1 MDNAFAAK
9 FLQFIFSHQTLLS
22 SPSDLLVVCMTFS
35 RLRILW
41 HADSRQVKNF
51 SKKFSMHFNES
62 VRQGRNTEPRP
73 IVLQILFAYGFSAM
87 MDVPNFFKYD
97 IEDCSNKTSEDA
109 PLDKDCWSFVEVS
122 AITES
127 GWWPTWIAIRSIVIR
142 IIPLLAIIV
151 MNIMIIWKLR
161 QIWKKKKSLF
171 STAEL
176 PSKSRMETTNV
187 GSSVPPISSLAP
199 PEVILLLFALEF
211 LFVHANQASGSEGS
225 VDSGCGQQASPTSL
239 KLVNY
244 TGATHQNR
252 KS

>member
-1 MDNAFAAK
+1 
-9 FLQFIFSHQTLLS
+9 
-22 SPSDLLVVCMTFS
+22 
-35 RLRILW
+35 
-41 HADSRQVKNF
+41 
-51 SKKFSMHFNES
+51 MHFNES

-187 GSSVPPISSLAP
+187 GSSLPPISSLSP
-199 PEVILLLFALEF
+199 PEVIPLLPALEF

-225 VDSGCGQQASPTSL
+225 VDSGCGQQQASPTSF

-244 TGATHQNR
+244 TALHWCHPPVWWL
-252 KS
+252 